1 MIRHIKDYAMAAINS
16 TLARRGD
23 THFVRTVGID
33 HKQAIAGE
41 GVRVL
46 TGGVVEFDSGLRL

>member
-1 MIRHIKDYAMAAINS
+1 MAAINS

>member
-1 MIRHIKDYAMAAINS
+1 MIRHIKDYAIAAINS